1 ASHHSEPL
9 LSPRASSGHF
19 SSSSSSTTHDPKPFV
34 REPNRAYSSSDAL
47 ATLSLD
53 TNKDR
58 YQPSNPNSN
67 PNSNP
72 TMTYPHSPHGTHP
85 SNSVSINVNS
95 NRIGDDT
102 HRLQE
107 ERQERYPHH
116 QHQHHPSTYHQHQPH
131 PSQPQHPQPP
141 LQYPHSLPQLNQQD
155 QQPSSQRPEMSERQA
170 KGVKREHS
178 NQEGAMEDELDQE
191 DQGMRRDDEDE
202 DEDENV
208 DELMDEGEDEFDQ
221 FDRESGHGP
230 HGPHSQSRHLNKP
243 PSSNNIRDAIK
254 QEPGTTSVSWGG
266 MASMRSMGVEEG
278 EVNGDDYYEGPGP
291 GEPSGVN
298 NGSSKKRTTTAK
310 HKCPQCD
317 KYFTRPFNLKSHQ
330 RTHTQERPFVCSF
343 AH

>member
-1 ASHHSEPL
+1 MALCSGASHPSEPL
-9 LSPRASSGHF
+9 ISPRASSGHF
-19 SSSSSSTTHDPKPFV
+19 SSSSSSSAIHDPKPFV

-58 YQPSNPNSN
+58 YQPSNSNSN
-67 PNSNP
+67 PA
-72 TMTYPHSPHGTHP
+72 MTYSHSPHGSHP
-85 SNSVSINVNS
+85 NSINVNS

-116 QHQHHPSTYHQHQPH
+116 QHPSHAYYQISHQSQPH
-131 PSQPQHPQPP
+131 PQPQPP
-141 LQYPHSLPQLNQQD
+141 LQYPHSLPQHNQQS
-155 QQPSSQRPEMSERQA
+155 QQPLSQRPEMTERQV

-178 NQEGAMEDELDQE
+178 NQDGAEDELDQD
-191 DQGMRRDDEDE
+191 DQDMRRDDED
-202 DEDENV
+202 DDDDENV

-230 HGPHSQSRHLNKP
+230 HGSHPQNRHLNKP
-243 PSSNNIRDAIK
+243 PSSNNIRDGIK

-266 MASMRSMGVEEG
+266 MASMRSMGGEEG